1 MFTGELAKYRI
12 DDRVREGE
20 SARTGR
26 RIGARRTGERRIR
39 ARRLVG
45 MTAALLPL
53 PFKH

>member
-12 DDRVREGE
+12 EDRVRESE

-26 RIGARRTGERRIR
+26 RIGARRTAERRVR

-45 MTAALLPL
+45 VTAALLPL